1 MANETL
7 DLSIALLNG
16 LVGSGEPESADMKRA
31 AQIAYAVDGSAT
43 NDPGSLLIHAI
54 VQELAKSAVLDPDR
68 RRGVLAALVSGANEA
83 VMWGVELPTW
93 RRIEGICAEL
103 ASERLAAD
111 AELGRTTMFL
121 CALAEFEKESS
132 GVRPD
137 HDALSRIFE
146 TDLKPGEVPCFP
158 GSARAA
164 PNVSPS
170 RVAEAEF
177 ATLARAVAAE
187 QDFSR
192 SAAAADRAWYCLARR
207 NPQER

>member
-7 DLSIALLNG
+7 DLSVALLSG
-16 LVGSGEPESADMKRA
+16 LGGSGEPQSADLKRA
-31 AQIAYAVDGSAT
+31 AQIAYEVDNSGA
-43 NDPGSLLIHAI
+43 NDPGSQLVHAI
-54 VQELAKSAVLDPDR
+54 VQELAKAAVLDPDR

-83 VMWGVELPTW
+83 VMWGVKLPTW

-137 HDALSRIFE
+137 QGALSRIFE
-146 TDLKPGEVPCFP
+146 TDVKAGEVPCFP
-158 GSARAA
+158 VSARAA
-164 PNVSPS
+164 QSVSPS

-177 ATLARAVAAE
+177 GLLARALAWE
-187 QDFSR
+187 QDFSG

>member
-1 MANETL
+1 
-7 DLSIALLNG
+7 
-16 LVGSGEPESADMKRA
+16 
-31 AQIAYAVDGSAT
+31 
-43 NDPGSLLIHAI
+43 
-54 VQELAKSAVLDPDR
+54 
-68 RRGVLAALVSGANEA
+68 
-83 VMWGVELPTW
+83 
-93 RRIEGICAEL
+93 
-103 ASERLAAD
+103 
-111 AELGRTTMFL
+111 MFL

-164 PNVSPS
+164 PSVSPS

-187 QDFSR
+187 QDFSK
-192 SAAAADRAWYCLARR
+192 SAAAADRAWHCLARR